1 MEKVPGGLTVNIRIT
16 INDKEVDTKPAPAVD
31 NSNGRPKRALITGV
45 TGQDGS
51 YLAQLLLSKGYQVFG
66 LVRRSTRPDFGHV
79 EPFKE
84 QLGIIHGDLTD
95 MGSLVRAVEIAQ
107 PDEVYN
113 LAAQSFVGGSW
124 AYPVATADMT
134 GLGALRLLETLRL
147 HRPTARFY
155 QASSSEMFGNQ
166 DGSLDESTPLKPRS
180 PYGFS
185 KVFAHNAAVNYRESH
200 GMFTACGILFNHESP
215 RRGGEFVT
223 QKIIKQAVDIANGKR
238 EVFTL
243 GNVEAR
249 RDWGFAGNYV
259 EAMWLMLQQETPDD
273 FVIATGETHSVK
285 EFVAAAAKAAGLR
298 SFDIEVDPAFFRPAE
313 LNSLT
318 GNAAK
323 ARAALGWRSTT
334 TFDEL
339 VRMMVDSEM
348 DKAHG

>member
-1 MEKVPGGLTVNIRIT
+1 MNISISINEKQVLTEIENAT
-16 INDKEVDTKPAPAVD
+16 PPQ
-31 NSNGRPKRALITGV
+31 NGRPKRVLITGV

-66 LVRRSTRPDFGHV
+66 LVRRSTRPDFGHA

-95 MGSLVRAVEIAQ
+95 MGSLIRAVEVSQ

-166 DGSLDESTPLKPRS
+166 DGDLDENTPLKPRS

-185 KVFAHNAAVNYRESH
+185 KVFAHNAAVNYRESFD
-200 GMFTACGILFNHESP
+200 MFTACGILFNHESP

-223 QKIIKQAVDIANGKR
+223 QKIVRGAVAIAEGKAK
-238 EVFTL
+238 ELAL
-243 GNVEAR
+243 GNLEAR
-249 RDWGFAGNYV
+249 RDWGHARDYV
-259 EAMWLMLQQETPDD
+259 EAMWLMLQQETPED
-273 FVIATGETHSVK
+273 FVIATGKNHSIK
-285 EFVAAAAKAAGLR
+285 DFLDITFGSLGL
-298 SFDIEVDPAFFRPAE
+298 DWHKYVTQDPRFYRPAE

-323 ARAALGWRSTT
+323 AREKLGWAPKS
-334 TFDEL
+334 DLE
-339 VRMMVDSEM
+339 MMVEEM
-348 DKAHG
+348 IRVAKGGEE

>member
-1 MEKVPGGLTVNIRIT
+1 MNISIT

-51 YLAQLLLSKGYQVFG
+51 YLAQLLLDKGYQVFG
-66 LVRRSTRPDFGHV
+66 LVRRSTRPDLGHA

-223 QKIIKQAVDIANGKR
+223 QKIVRGAVAIAQGKAK
-238 EVFTL
+238 ELAL
-243 GNVEAR
+243 GNLEAR
-249 RDWGFAGNYV
+249 RDWGHARDYV
-259 EAMWLMLQQETPDD
+259 EAMWLMLQQETPED
-273 FVIATGETHSVK
+273 FVIATGKNHSIK
-285 EFVAAAAKAAGLR
+285 DFLDITFGSLGLDWHKYVR
-298 SFDIEVDPAFFRPAE
+298 EDPRFYRPAE

-318 GNAAK
+318 GNAGK
-323 ARAALGWRSTT
+323 AQKLLGWAPKS
-334 TFDEL
+334 DLE
-339 VRMMVDSEM
+339 MMIEEM
-348 DKAHG
+348 IRVAQGGEE